1 MQRPVLQ
8 SREVLNGYVYFAS
21 DIEGRLAGV
30 RFNRGDT
37 DSQHTITFVRKH
49 GDWEAPS
56 CARMRLSLRWA
67 YATQTV

>member
-21 DIEGRLAGV
+21 DSEGKLAGV

-49 GDWEAPS
+49 GD
-56 CARMRLSLRWA
+56 
-67 YATQTV
+67 